1 MGRVDVV
8 LNGLDNKKLDAN
20 SSGLS
25 HGRDARTINGTA
37 QSEIILS
44 GHLDYKQARLL
55 DSIRTRAILSSN
67 SASRMPTTKQRDS
80 RAGLDIS
87 GKLYRLS

>member
-1 MGRVDVV
+1 MGRTDM
-8 LNGLDNKKLDAN
+8 LSNGLDNKKLDAN

-25 HGRDARTINGTA
+25 PGWDARTINGTA

-55 DSIRTRAILSSN
+55 DSLRMRATLSSN
-67 SASRMPTTKQRDS
+67 GASRMPTTKNNEIHGQD
-80 RAGLDIS
+80 
-87 GKLYRLS
+87 

>member
-8 LNGLDNKKLDAN
+8 SNGLDNKKLDAN

-25 HGRDARTINGTA
+25 PGRDIQTINGTV

-55 DSIRTRAILSSN
+55 DSLRTRAILSSN
-67 SASRMPTTKQRDS
+67 SASRMPTTKNNRIHGQD
-80 RAGLDIS
+80 
-87 GKLYRLS
+87 